1 MKNSLITV
9 RLLICVLLAGGMS
22 APAAYG
28 QYPTFGKLIFQE
40 PEMKN
45 LLDENA
51 VIEVLAGG
59 FVWTEGPV
67 WLEKNQALL
76 FSDVPK
82 NTIFQWKEK
91 EGVTVFLKPSGYT
104 GLGEYSHEPGSNGLT
119 IDPQGNLIACEHGDR
134 RISSM
139 SLEKGGKRTLSDS
152 YRGKRL
158 NSPNDVAIHPVSGE
172 VYFTDPPYGLAK
184 NADDPTREQPHFG
197 VYRIR
202 KNGETEL
209 LVSDLTRPNGIAF
222 SLDGKTMYVA
232 VSDPQ
237 RAHIMAYP
245 VQADGTTGPG
255 KILYDATP
263 LVRQGLPGLPDGLK
277 LDRQGNIW
285 TTGPGGVLILNA
297 QGKLLGRIDTGRP
310 TANCA
315 WGEDGTV
322 LYITAQNYLCR
333 IKTRTKGAGWK

>member
-222 SLDGKTMYVA
+222 SPDGKTLYVA

-237 RAHIMAYP
+237 RAHIMDYP

>member
-119 IDPQGNLIACEHGDR
+119 IDSQGNLIACEHGDR

-184 NADDPTREQPHFG
+184 NANDPTREQPHFG

-222 SLDGKTMYVA
+222 SPDGKTLYVA

>member
-1 MKNSLITV
+1 MKNSFNTV
-9 RLLICVLLAGGMS
+9 RLLLCVLLAGGMS
-22 APAAYG
+22 SSAAYG

-40 PEMKN
+40 PELKN

-91 EGVTVFLKPSGYT
+91 EGVSIFLKPSGYT

-152 YRGKRL
+152 YQGKRL

-202 KNGETEL
+202 KNGETDL

-222 SLDGKTMYVA
+222 SPDGKTMYVA

-237 RAHIMAYP
+237 RAHIMAYS
-245 VQADGTTGPG
+245 VRADGKTGPG
-255 KILYDATP
+255 KIFYDATP

-315 WGEDGTV
+315 WGDDGSV

>member
-222 SLDGKTMYVA
+222 SPDGKTLYVA

>member
-119 IDPQGNLIACEHGDR
+119 IDSQGNLIACEHGDR

-222 SLDGKTMYVA
+222 SPDGKTLYVA